1 MRILLLGAT
10 GRVGKQI
17 LDILLE
23 ENHEVTVL
31 VRDVQ
36 KLTIQHPLLKII
48 QGDVLKIEDVRKSI
62 EGTDGVISALNT
74 NENETLSK
82 SMQILVPLL
91 EELHIQRIVT
101 IGTAGILQ
109 SRIEPTTLRYLSS
122 ESKRK
127 SKTAAADHEKVFH
140 LVKGS
145 RLNWTIVCP
154 TYLPDGPMTKNYRVS
169 EIFLPEEGK
178 SISTGDTAHFAV
190 KEFFEEKY
198 SQYRVGICY

>member
-17 LDILLE
+17 LDLLLE
-23 ENHEVTVL
+23 ANHEVTVL

-36 KLTIQHPLLKII
+36 KVTIQHPLLNII
-48 QGDVLKIEDVRKSI
+48 QGDVLQREIVRESI
-62 EGTDGVISALNT
+62 EGIDGVISALNT
-74 NENETLSK
+74 NENETLSN

-109 SRIEPTTLRYLSS
+109 SRVEPTILRYLSS

-127 SKTAAADHEKVFH
+127 SKTAAEDHEKVFH
-140 LVKGS
+140 ILNGS
-145 RLNWTIVCP
+145 QLNWTIICP
-154 TYLPDGPMTKNYRVS
+154 TYLPDGQMTKNYRVS
-169 EIFLPEEGK
+169 KNFLPAEGK

-190 KEFFEEKY
+190 KEFFEENF

>member
-17 LDILLE
+17 LNLLLE
-23 ENHEVTVL
+23 ENYEVTVL
-31 VRDVQ
+31 VRDQQ
-36 KLTIQHPLLKII
+36 KLTIQHPLLKIF
-48 QGDVLKIEDVRKSI
+48 QGDVLQSEDIRKSI
-62 EGTDGVISALNT
+62 EGIDGVISALNT

-91 EELHIQRIVT
+91 EEFHIQRIVT

-109 SRIEPTTLRYLSS
+109 SRVEPNTLRYLSS

-127 SKTAAADHEKVFH
+127 SKTAASDHEKVFH
-140 LVKGS
+140 LLNGS

-154 TYLPDGPMTKNYRVS
+154 TYLPDGPITKNYRVS
-169 EIFLPEEGK
+169 ENFLPADGK
-178 SISTGDTAHFAV
+178 SISTGDTANFAV
-190 KEFFEEKY
+190 KEFFEEKFI
-198 SQYRVGICY
+198 QYRVGICY